1 MLKSMKKEINE
12 YLKNQN
18 AKKAAADKMKKSIM
32 KNKKL
37 SVEKNK
43 IISILIRYLIVLS
56 LMFSLPI
63 IYKIFT
69 PLTIISISKILILF
83 YNIKVVGDLIIYN
96 SYTIQIIAACV
107 AGSAYLLLLILN
119 LTTQIKLKK
128 RIYSIL
134 FTFILFFIVNILRIV
149 ILTAFVFNDSPLFD
163 ITHKLFWYLLS
174 TLFVV
179 AIWFLNV
186 KIFKI
191 KEIPIYD
198 DIKYLYS
205 LKKGA

>member
-1 MLKSMKKEINE
+1 MG
-12 YLKNQN
+12 
-18 AKKAAADKMKKSIM
+18 KMRNKKS
-32 KNKKL
+32 

-43 IISILIRYLIVLS
+43 TIFILLRYLLA
-56 LMFSLPI
+56 LGFMFSLPI
-63 IYKIFT
+63 IYKILT
-69 PLTIISISKILILF
+69 PLTIISTSKILGLF
-83 YNIKVVGDLIIYN
+83 YNIKVAGDLIIYN

-128 RIYSIL
+128 RLYSIL

-149 ILTAFVFNDSPLFD
+149 ILSAMLFNGSLLFD
-163 ITHKLFWYLLS
+163 VTHKLFWYFLS

-179 AIWFLNV
+179 IIWFLTV

-191 KEIPIYD
+191 KGIPVYD
-198 DIKYLYS
+198 DIRYLYS
-205 LKKGA
+205 LTKFKSKTFKQQKSKIFEHKDFI

>member
-1 MLKSMKKEINE
+1 MEKFIIRN
-12 YLKNQN
+12 
-18 AKKAAADKMKKSIM
+18 KKSSGG
-32 KNKKL
+32 NKKL

-43 IISILIRYLIVLS
+43 IISILTRYLVVLS

-69 PLTIISISKILILF
+69 PLTIISTSKILGLF

-128 RIYSIL
+128 RIYFIL
-134 FTFILFFIVNILRIV
+134 FTFILFFIINILRIV
-149 ILTAFVFNDSPLFD
+149 ILSVLVFNDSPLFD
-163 ITHKLFWYLLS
+163 ITHKLFWYMLS

-179 AIWFLNV
+179 AIWFFAV

-191 KEIPIYD
+191 KEIPVYN
-198 DIKYLYS
+198 DIKYLYLS
-205 LKKGA
+205 RKTDLKFKNI

>member
-1 MLKSMKKEINE
+1 MKR
-12 YLKNQN
+12 
-18 AKKAAADKMKKSIM
+18 
-32 KNKKL
+32 KNKK
-37 SVEKNK
+37 SSAEKNK
-43 IISILIRYLIVLS
+43 IIFILLRYLIALS

-69 PLTIISISKILILF
+69 PLTILSTSKILGLF
-83 YNIKVVGDLIIYN
+83 YNIKVAGDLIIYN

-128 RIYSIL
+128 RLYSIL
-134 FTFILFFIVNILRIV
+134 FTFVLFFIINIFRIV
-149 ILTAFVFNDSPLFD
+149 ILSALVFNDSPLFV

-174 TLFVV
+174 TIFVV
-179 AIWFLNV
+179 VIWFLTV

-191 KEIPIYD
+191 KGIPVYD
-198 DIKYLYS
+198 DLKYLYLLRKS
-205 LKKGA
+205 